1 MPAIRRRP
9 GGSGCAADPPFQ
21 GASLGVMAQRTD
33 IFDVGKLGLSSG
45 EGRSLDLDVPVDAFD
60 FGGQRYEVE
69 GGAVDARL
77 DVSHTVSGYAFRLRF
92 EAKLDGP
99 CVRCLEPAGHAVEVD
114 AREIDQPGG
123 GEELSSPY
131 FDESAE
137 LDMRAWARDA
147 LALALPTQI
156 VCREDC
162 AGLCTVCG
170 ENLNQSPDHAHER
183 EPDPRWAA
191 LRELKLD

>member
-1 MPAIRRRP
+1 
-9 GGSGCAADPPFQ
+9 
-21 GASLGVMAQRTD
+21 MAQRTD
-33 IFDVGKLGLSSG
+33 SFDVGQLGLSSG
-45 EGRSLDLDVPVDAFD
+45 KGRSLDLVVPVDAFD
-60 FGGQRYEVE
+60 FGGQRYEIQDGDVE
-69 GGAVDARL
+69 ARL
-77 DVSHTVSGYAFRLRF
+77 DVSHTVSGYAFRVRF
-92 EAKLDGP
+92 GAALEGP
-99 CVRCLEPAGHAVEVD
+99 CVRCLETADQRVEVD

-123 GEELSSPY
+123 GEELTSPY
-131 FDESAE
+131 YDEGH

-162 AGLCTVCG
+162 AGLCAVCG
-170 ENLNQSPDHAHER
+170 ENLNRSPDHAHER

>member
-1 MPAIRRRP
+1 
-9 GGSGCAADPPFQ
+9 
-21 GASLGVMAQRTD
+21 MAQRTGS
-33 IFDVGKLGLSSG
+33 FDVGQLGLSSG
-45 EGRSLDLDVPVDAFD
+45 EGRGLDLDVPVDAFE
-60 FGGQRYEVE
+60 FGGQRYEVQ
-69 GGAVDARL
+69 GGAVGARL
-77 DVSHTVSGYAFRLRF
+77 DVSHTISGYVFRLRF
-92 EAKLDGP
+92 DAELDGA
-99 CVRCLEPAGHAVEVD
+99 CVRCLEPAGHPVAVD

-131 FDESAE
+131 FDRSAE

-170 ENLNQSPDHAHER
+170 ENLNHSPDHAHER

-191 LRELKLD
+191 LRELKFD

>member
-1 MPAIRRRP
+1 
-9 GGSGCAADPPFQ
+9 
-21 GASLGVMAQRTD
+21 MAQRTD
-33 IFDVGKLGLSSG
+33 IFEVGQLGLSSG
-45 EGRSLDLDVPVDAFD
+45 EGRSLDLEVPVDAFD

-69 GGAVDARL
+69 GGQVDARL
-77 DVSHTVSGYAFRLRF
+77 DVSHTVSGYPFRLRF
-92 EAKLDGP
+92 GAELDGP
-99 CVRCLEPAGHAVEVD
+99 CVRCLESADHEVEVD

-131 FDESAE
+131 YDEGH

-162 AGLCTVCG
+162 AGLCPGCG
-170 ENLNQSPDHAHER
+170 ADRNQTSCDCDLTI
-183 EPDPRWAA
+183 PDPRWDA
-191 LRELKLD
+191 LRELTFDY

>member
-1 MPAIRRRP
+1 
-9 GGSGCAADPPFQ
+9 
-21 GASLGVMAQRTD
+21 MAQRTD
-33 IFDVGKLGLSSG
+33 IFDVGRLGLSSG
-45 EGRSLDLDVPVDAFD
+45 EARGLDLEVTVDAFD
-60 FGGQRYEVE
+60 FGGQRYDVE
-69 GGAVDARL
+69 GGAVHARL

-92 EAKLDGP
+92 AAELDGP
-99 CVRCLEPAGHAVEVD
+99 CVRCLEPAEHAVEVD

-131 FDESAE
+131 FDEGQ
-137 LDMRAWARDA
+137 LDMRAWSRDA

-156 VCREDC
+156 VCSDDC
-162 AGLCTVCG
+162 AGLCAVCG
-170 ENLNQSPDHAHER
+170 ENLNRSPDHAHER

>member
-1 MPAIRRRP
+1 
-9 GGSGCAADPPFQ
+9 
-21 GASLGVMAQRTD
+21 MAQRTD
-33 IFDVGKLGLSSG
+33 TFDVGQLGLSSG
-45 EGRSLDLDVPVDAFD
+45 EGRGLELDVPVDAFD

-69 GGAVDARL
+69 GGSVDARL

-92 EAKLDGP
+92 DAALEGP
-99 CVRCLEPAGHAVEVD
+99 CVRCLETADQGVDVD

-131 FDESAE
+131 FDEGH
-137 LDMRAWARDA
+137 LDIRAWARDA

-162 AGLCTVCG
+162 AGLCAVCG
-170 ENLNQSPDHAHER
+170 ENLNRSPDHAHDR

>member
-1 MPAIRRRP
+1 
-9 GGSGCAADPPFQ
+9 
-21 GASLGVMAQRTD
+21 MAHRTD
-33 IFDVGKLGLSSG
+33 IFNVGQLGLSSG
-45 EGRSLDLDVPVDAFD
+45 EGRRIDLEVPVDGFE
-60 FGGQRYEVE
+60 FGAQRYEVE
-69 GGAVDARL
+69 GGEVTARL

-92 EAKLDGP
+92 EAALEGP
-99 CVRCLEPAGHAVEVD
+99 CVRCLETADQGVEVD

-131 FDESAE
+131 FDEGH

-156 VCREDC
+156 VCSEDC
-162 AGLCTVCG
+162 AGLCAVCG
-170 ENLNQSPDHAHER
+170 ENLNHSPDHAHER

>member
-1 MPAIRRRP
+1 M
-9 GGSGCAADPPFQ
+9 GQ
-21 GASLGVMAQRTD
+21 HTE
-33 IFDVGKLGLSSG
+33 IFDLGHLLLSSG
-45 EGRSLDLDVPVDAFD
+45 EGRRVELDVPIDGFD
-60 FGGQRYEVE
+60 FGGQRYTVSGEQV
-69 GGAVDARL
+69 GAVL
-77 DVSHTVSGYAFRLRF
+77 DVSHTTTGYSLRLRF
-92 EAKLDGP
+92 QAELDGP
-99 CVRCLEPAGHAVEVD
+99 CMRCLDPAGHAVEVD

-131 FDESAE
+131 LEGEE
-137 LDMRAWARDA
+137 LDLKAWARDA

-162 AGLCTVCG
+162 LGLCAICG
-170 ENLNQSPDHAHER
+170 ENLNDAGPDHAHER

>member
-1 MPAIRRRP
+1 MGR
-9 GGSGCAADPPFQ
+9 
-21 GASLGVMAQRTD
+21 RTD
-33 IFDVGKLGLSSG
+33 IFDLGRLGLSSG
-45 EGRSLDLDVPVDAFD
+45 EGRRLDLEVGVDPFE

-69 GGAVDARL
+69 GGRVDARL

-92 EAKLDGP
+92 GAELDGP
-99 CVRCLEPAGHAVEVD
+99 CVRCLEPADHEVHVD

-131 FDESAE
+131 FDEGH

-162 AGLCTVCG
+162 AGLCSVCG
-170 ENLNQSPDHAHER
+170 ENLNRAPDHAHER

>member
-1 MPAIRRRP
+1 
-9 GGSGCAADPPFQ
+9 
-21 GASLGVMAQRTD
+21 MAPRTD
-33 IFDVGKLGLSSG
+33 IFNVGQLGLSSG
-45 EGRSLDLDVPVDAFD
+45 EGRSIELEVPVDGFE
-60 FGGQRYEVE
+60 FGGQRYDVSGGEVH
-69 GGAVDARL
+69 ARL

-92 EAKLDGP
+92 EAALEGP
-99 CVRCLEPAGHAVEVD
+99 CVRCLETADQGVEVD

-131 FDESAE
+131 FDEGQ

-162 AGLCTVCG
+162 AGLCAVCG
-170 ENLNQSPDHAHER
+170 ENLNRSPDHAHER

>member
-1 MPAIRRRP
+1 
-9 GGSGCAADPPFQ
+9 
-21 GASLGVMAQRTD
+21 MAQRTD
-33 IFDVGKLGLSSG
+33 IFDVGRLGLSSG
-45 EGRSLDLDVPVDAFD
+45 EGRRLDLDVLVDAFD

-69 GGAVDARL
+69 GGRVEARL

-92 EAKLDGP
+92 EGELDGP

-162 AGLCTVCG
+162 AGLCSVCG
-170 ENLNQSPDHAHER
+170 ENLNRAPDHAHER